1 MRPSRCIEI
10 LALAFLLFI
19 SGAAFGDSFNF
30 AADGTGKLANHET
43 FTDGSSSIAVY
54 GYQFDDIKGDLYFGS
69 GLGLNAGTAHEIGG
83 LHFVQ
88 FTDADIAS
96 ISIDAFGRGASWA
109 LFGSNQLGLE
119 GTLLASGVGDRTVD
133 VSAFDTP
140 YKFLSLSAIHGHLLL
155 ENAAVKDVAVVS
167 EPSSFA
173 LFMTVAVVGLFE
185 LTRRK
190 LFA

>member
-1 MRPSRCIEI
+1 MRLSRCIEI
-10 LALAFLLFI
+10 LALSFLLLVTG
-19 SGAAFGDSFNF
+19 SAFGDSFNF
-30 AADGTGKLANHET
+30 AADGAGKLANHET
-43 FTDGSSSIAVY
+43 ITDGSSSITIY
-54 GYQFDDIKGDLYFGS
+54 GYQFDDIKGDLYFTS
-69 GLGLNAGTAHEIGG
+69 GLGLNASTNHEIGG

-96 ISIDAFGRGASWA
+96 ISIDAFGSGASWA
-109 LFGSNQLGLE
+109 LFGSNKLGLE
-119 GTLLASGVGDRTVD
+119 GTLLAAGVGDSTVD
-133 VSAFDTP
+133 VSAFDGP

-155 ENAAVKDVAVVS
+155 ENATVKDVAVVS

-173 LFMTVAVVGLFE
+173 LFMTMAVVGMFG